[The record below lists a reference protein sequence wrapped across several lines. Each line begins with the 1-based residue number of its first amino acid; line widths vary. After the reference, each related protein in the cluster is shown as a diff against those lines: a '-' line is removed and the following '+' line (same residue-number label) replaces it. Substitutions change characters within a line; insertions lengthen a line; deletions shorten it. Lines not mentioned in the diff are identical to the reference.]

1 MCSPSP
7 CTMVRPCVQYV
18 ILGVLIAIAWAI
30 VSLPIILY
38 HLPVKM
44 MVRSYCLVNT
54 VSLLLY
60 TGQYSFYSNR
70 STEQKGQS
78 SINYTVEKVAAVN
91 DSCPLNCFENFHCK
105 PGTHVCVPTCDWTE
119 YTEPTNTIINV
130 FTIVVCSMSLLFGV
144 LTLILAVVRRKR
156 M

>member
-1 MCSPSP
+1 MAK
-7 CTMVRPCVQYV
+7 PCVQYV
-18 ILGVLIAIAWAI
+18 ILGALIAIAWAI
-30 VSLPIILY
+30 VILPIILY

-44 MVRSYCLVNT
+44 MVRSYYCLVNT
-54 VSLLLY
+54 ISLLLQGS
-60 TGQYSFYSNR
+60 TVYSNR